1 MKGCDIMQKE
11 MSVKEL
17 ETTLEVMDDIKN
29 PIIVKRKNK
38 SDVVIIS
45 IEDYKNKILES
56 DIIENL
62 KQSEKDIKEGN
73 VESADLM
80 LAELDEKYG
89 NN

>member
-17 ETTLEVMDDIKN
+17 EATLEIMDDIKN

-45 IEDYKNKILES
+45 IEDYKNKILFQ
-56 DIIENL
+56 N
-62 KQSEKDIKEGN
+62 
-73 VESADLM
+73 
-80 LAELDEKYG
+80 AEQLFQIDDETK
-89 NN
+89 

>member
-17 ETTLEVMDDIKN
+17 ETTLEVIDDIKN

>member
-38 SDVVIIS
+38 SDIVIIS

>member
-1 MKGCDIMQKE
+1 MQKE

-17 ETTLEVMDDIKN
+17 ETTLEIMDDIKN